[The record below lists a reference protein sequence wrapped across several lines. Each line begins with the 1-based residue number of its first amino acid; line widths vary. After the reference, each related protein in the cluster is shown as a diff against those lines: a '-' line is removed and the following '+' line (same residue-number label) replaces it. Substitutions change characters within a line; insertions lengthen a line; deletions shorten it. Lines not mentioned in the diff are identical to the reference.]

1 MTVPQPPSPPA
12 GPLQNIAKD
21 ADLLTCID
29 TTYTALIDAYQH
41 RAELPDDIRRLLAD
55 AFCVLA
61 VTYASLKMRKDRL
74 NGRHP

>member
-1 MTVPQPPSPPA
+1 MNARSHRQNYAPS
-12 GPLQNIAKD
+12 QNIAKD